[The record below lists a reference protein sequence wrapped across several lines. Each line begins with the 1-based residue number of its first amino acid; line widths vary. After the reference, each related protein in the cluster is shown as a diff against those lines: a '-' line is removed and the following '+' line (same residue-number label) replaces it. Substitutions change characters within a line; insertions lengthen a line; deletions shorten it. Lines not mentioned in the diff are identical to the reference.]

1 MEFKQWLNESNINFL
16 FMSNGEV
23 VANIDGIKYKY
34 ITDTA
39 FHKRWRELS
48 KYKPWTVL
56 NDIKK
61 HIELGNAQQ
70 ILPKPIAQKTG
81 TPKNLNNNPKTQK
94 FLF

>member
-1 MEFKQWLNESNINFL
+1 MEFKQWLNESTINFL

-39 FHKRWRELS
+39 FHRKWKELS

-56 NDIKK
+56 NDIKR
-61 HIELGNAQQ
+61 HIELGNARQ
-70 ILPKPIAQKTG
+70 ILPKPVAQKTG
-81 TPKNLNNNPKTQK
+81 TPENQDIPPKSQK